1 MAEYRRDVSRVIID
15 EAFSRWLRSADTVLD
30 LGTGQGEFINQVKAH
45 RRFAMDLNPYSRS
58 FVDAGVMCIEQD
70 CSEPW
75 KVAAESLDVVF
86 TSKCFEHLPDKQ
98 ALRRTFEQAYV
109 ALRPGGRLITM
120 GPNIR
125 LVPGSSWDLWDHYLP
140 LTERS
145 VVELAGLTGFAA
157 ECANPATLPYT
168 MSQGATPP
176 LWMVRL
182 YCRLP
187 FVWRFIGKQFVVVM
201 RKPR

>member
-45 RRFAMDLNPYSRS
+45 RRFAMDLNPYSRW

-168 MSQGATPP
+168 MSQSATPP

-182 YCRLP
+182 YCRLRSCGDSTISSS
-187 FVWRFIGKQFVVVM
+187 WSS
-201 RKPR
+201 